1 MKILLALDTS
11 AASSAALKEVV
22 DRPWPEGSSFG
33 VLSIIEPSHVHGTD
47 TAIRQVVHRVNEFVT
62 NAVESL
68 RSRGWESGGGALADD
83 DPKVVILDRARS
95 IHADLV
101 VIGSRGHSS
110 VSRLM
115 IGSVGALLR
124 RAPCSVE
131 IVRESRRPAEI
142 RPGKKI
148 LLATDGSESANG
160 AALSIASRPWSVGTE
175 IRVFSVPETLL
186 SARRALLEVPFL
198 ASAME
203 TARAEGVARSQNA
216 LESAVRILNGRD
228 YRVSSGAASLSES
241 VHRAILEEHQTGKQI
256 SSSSAR
262 GASVGWIDFNWA
274 AFQKSLHCMPPVLLK
289 SFALQVCDITF
300 VGRMPRA
307 EG

>member
-22 DRPWPEGSSFG
+22 KRPWPEGSSFE
-33 VLSIIEPSHVHGTD
+33 VLSIIEPSHVNGTD
-47 TAIRQVVHRVNEFVT
+47 AAIRQVVHRVNEFVT

-101 VIGSRGHSS
+101 AIGSRGHSS

-115 IGSVGALLR
+115 IGSVGAALLR

-186 SARRALLEVPFL
+186 SARRALLELPFL

-241 VHRAILEEHQTGKQI
+241 VHRAILEEASNWEADLVVLG
-256 SSSSAR
+256 SR
-262 GASVGWIDFNWA
+262 GLRGLDRLQLGSVSEVVA
-274 AFQKSLHCMPPVLLK
+274 LHATCSVEVIRPAGL
-289 SFALQVCDITF
+289 
-300 VGRMPRA
+300 
-307 EG
+307 